1 MDKLEKSIRHELAY
15 YGPSIR
21 AGHYAATGSTEIAK
35 YGFVKEMR
43 CDVENGI
50 VTGIRLYT
58 VGDAYVPRDYHEQSI
73 DITDPLIDYL
83 RDGDRSWDQLIWG
96 IYRVIE
102 GDK

>member
-1 MDKLEKSIRHELAY
+1 MDKDGGLRPAFFSF
-15 YGPSIR
+15 
-21 AGHYAATGSTEIAK
+21 AK
-35 YGFVKEMR
+35 KIK
-43 CDVENGI
+43 N
-50 VTGIRLYT
+50 T